1 MLQQPNVHYC
11 HGLESGPGG
20 FKARKLSEHFQ
31 VTSPDMKMSL
41 WNPFAENSLVRNL
54 VFRLRFP
61 PSRALFDSFEGCLDI
76 QRLALAARDQPPD
89 VLVGSSWGGGV
100 AAALLA
106 EGAYRGPFVLLCPA
120 IGIREQWVG
129 ADVNRPSLSL
139 ESISEN
145 LANLPDEIKKCG
157 LLVHGTADGTVP
169 IEHTRALSERIGVEL
184 LEVEDGSHGLGAWT
198 ASEGLRDAVLR
209 VLRKTT
215 NSSHNASL

>member
-1 MLQQPNVHYC
+1 MLQQPTVHYC
-11 HGLESGPGG
+11 HGLESGPRG

-54 VFRLRFP
+54 FFRLRFP
-61 PSRALFDSFEGCLDI
+61 PSHALFDSFEGCLDI
-76 QRLALAARDQPPD
+76 QRLALATRDHPPD
-89 VLVGSSWGGGV
+89 VLVGSSWGGGI

-129 ADVNRPSLSL
+129 MDATRPSLSL

-145 LANLPDEIKKCG
+145 LASLPDEIKMRG
-157 LLVHGTADGTVP
+157 LLVHGTKDGTVP

-198 ASEGLRDAVLR
+198 ASEGLRDAVRR
-209 VLRKTT
+209 VLRNPTGT
-215 NSSHNASL
+215 HNSQ